1 MEVMTKEY
9 EELRGTILTNLLAN
23 EVNGDCVHDTA
34 SGMRSMG
41 IMTNSKR
48 KEG

>member
-1 MEVMTKEY
+1 MMTSIEVLSSRQE
-9 EELRGTILTNLLAN
+9 TIDGMRN
-23 EVNGDCVHDTA
+23 EVNGDYVHDTA